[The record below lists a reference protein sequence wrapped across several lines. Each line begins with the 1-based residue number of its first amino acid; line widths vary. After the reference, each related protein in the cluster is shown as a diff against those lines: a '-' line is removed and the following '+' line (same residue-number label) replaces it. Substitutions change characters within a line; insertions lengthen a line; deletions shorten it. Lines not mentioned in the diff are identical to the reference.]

1 MPWQNFAQMKD
12 EDLKAI
18 FAYLQSTKPVRN
30 VVPPAGSPVESEQ

>member
-18 FAYLQSTKPVRN
+18 FAYLKSTNPVRN
-30 VVPPAGSPVESEQ
+30 VVPPAVNPEVLE